1 MVSGFLNPENDL
13 DDHSLAP
20 TITCRSCGEI
30 KPVTE
35 FDTRSDTGKQHRL
48 CKPCRRAYQ
57 RSRLESRNPVVSRPR
72 RLVGSGDLF
81 TCTRCHR
88 SLPADAFPRRLKN
101 SLLLQSWCR
110 SCFAAYNSQRYH
122 ADPERPKARAR
133 RNREL
138 RSSAREAEARA
149 ALIGRACTD
158 CGNTSSDL
166 SYDPPI
172 GRSALD
178 GPWSTVQQI
187 ITTRGVLCAA
197 CRLLRSVPKRPVR
210 AERERTMP
218 FQPIN
223 ATCEL
228 RPCARCGAERPL
240 AEFTAKYREHPQPG
254 SYCRNCQKEY
264 HREWYSENRDAVLSR
279 MKHYRSDPTDHVR
292 KLAFLVARRRRWEY
306 LSTHACV
313 DCGESDP
320 VVLEFDHRADKK
332 ASIMALMRRH
342 ARWDVIME
350 EIAKCDVRCANCH
363 RRRTAKARMY
373 YRELST
379 LQEERRSIGEEWP
392 RYCEPGGTRTPDF
405 HVRSVALYPLSYRLS
420 RTDSTRDATS
430 RTG

>member
-1 MVSGFLNPENDL
+1 M
-13 DDHSLAP
+13 DDDAVAT
-20 TITCRSCGEI
+20 TIACRTCGEI
-30 KPVTE
+30 KPLTE
-35 FDTRSDTGKQHRL
+35 FDIRSDTGKQHRL

-57 RSRLESRNPVVSRPR
+57 RSRLESRSPVVSGPR
-72 RLVGSGDLF
+72 RLAGSGDLF

-88 SLPADAFPRRLKN
+88 SLPADAFPRKLKG

-110 SCFAAYNSQRYH
+110 SCFAANNSERYH
-122 ADPERPKARAR
+122 AGPERPKARAR

-138 RSSAREAEARA
+138 RSSAREAQARA
-149 ALIGRACTD
+149 ALIGRACTE
-158 CGNTSSDL
+158 CGNSSSDL

-178 GPWSTVQQI
+178 GRWSTVQNMI
-187 ITTRGVLCAA
+187 ATRDVLCAA
-197 CRLLRSVPKRPVR
+197 CRALRTVPKRPVH
-210 AERERTMP
+210 AERGRTTP
-218 FQPIN
+218 YQPIN
-223 ATCEL
+223 ATGEL
-228 RPCARCGAERPL
+228 RLCARCGAERPL
-240 AEFTAKYREHPQPG
+240 AEFAAKYRKHPQPG
-254 SYCRNCQKEY
+254 SYCRSCQREY
-264 HREWYSENRDAVLSR
+264 HREWYSENKDAVLRR

-306 LSTHACV
+306 LSTHPCI

-379 LQEERRSIGEEWP
+379 LQEGPRSIGESGLQ
-392 RYCEPGGTRTPDF
+392 YCEAEG
-405 HVRSVALYPLSYRLS
+405 V
-420 RTDSTRDATS
+420 
-430 RTG
+430 